1 MFDVRP
7 TRKPDFK
14 DLTKDNLMNL
24 STFLN
29 TKGITEGMRN
39 FFIVMGKEI
48 FELNDEKFNDFKNFV
63 VTGYKVENKD
73 MYIRL

>member
-24 STFLN
+24 NTFLN
-29 TKGITEGMRN
+29 AKGITEGMRN
-39 FFIVMGKEI
+39 FFLVVGKEI
-48 FELNDEKFNDFKNFV
+48 YELNDEKFNDFKNFV

>member
-24 STFLN
+24 NTFIN
-29 TKGITEGMRN
+29 TEGMTDGIRR
-39 FFIVMGKEI
+39 FFLVVGKEI
-48 FELNDEKFNDFKNFV
+48 YDLTSEQFNNFKNFV
-63 VTGYKVENKD
+63 VTGYKVEEKD